1 MIAEARSM
9 SLTRA
14 FRSEA
19 EGEDR
24 DSLCDCG
31 GGGEG
36 DGGETEP
43 EEEVVGLTTF
53 RWRTRWFSSPI
64 LVRLKNFTLN
74 PFHPSLLS
82 CRSLRSR
89 AYSNTA
95 RSKVT

>member
-1 MIAEARSM
+1 M

-19 EGEDR
+19 EGEDS

-43 EEEVVGLTTF
+43 EEEEVGLTTF
-53 RWRTRWFSSPI
+53 RWRTRCRSPRFSSPI

-74 PFHPSLLS
+74 PLHPSLLS

-95 RSKVT
+95 RSRVT